1 MKELVAL
8 SKEQIMEAA
17 PAVYTTQP
25 HPKVSDKYSFLPT
38 HRIVDD
44 MEKLGWSVSSAK
56 MAKTSNKDQ
65 TKYGKH
71 LIQFFNPEIAI
82 KDEQGNVEA
91 YPQILIVNNHRGY
104 GKLRFELGVFRM
116 VCENGL
122 VVKEEGRDFGGFTL
136 RHMGYSFGELKDLV
150 NQAVEALPKV
160 VAKINQFTER
170 IMTKEEQKAFAT
182 RALEIRFGEETVSRV
197 TDAQIQ
203 EMLNPIRSEDKGD
216 DLYKVFN
223 RVQEAVIR
231 GGFNIA
237 GQTKSGTK
245 KVRRISNMLKDLDV
259 NGQLWVLAEEFAEPA
274 MA

>member
-38 HRIVDD
+38 YQIIED

-65 TKYGKH
+65 RKYGKH
-71 LIQFFNPEIAI
+71 LIQFFNPDIVI
-82 KDEQGNVEA
+82 NDDKGNVEA

-104 GKLRFELGVFRM
+104 GKLRFEVGVFRL

-122 VVKEEGRDFGGFTL
+122 VIKEEGKDFGGFTL
-136 RHMGYSFGELKDLV
+136 RHMGYSFEELKELV
-150 NQAVEALPKV
+150 NGAVATLPKV
-160 VAKINQFTER
+160 VAKINDFTVR
-170 IMTKEEQKAFAT
+170 IMSKEEQKAFAK
-182 RALEIRFGEETVSRV
+182 RALEIRFGEEKVAGV

-203 EMLNPIRSEDKGD
+203 EMLNPVRREDAGD
-216 DLYKVFN
+216 DLYRVFN

-231 GGFNIA
+231 GGFSIA

-259 NGQLWVLAEEFAEPA
+259 NQELWVLAEEFAEPVTV
-274 MA
+274 

>member
-1 MKELVAL
+1 MKELKAL
-8 SKEQIMEAA
+8 SKSEIMEAA
-17 PAVYTTQP
+17 PAVFTNQP

-38 HRIVDD
+38 HQIIDD

-56 MAKTSNKDQ
+56 MAKTSNVNQKM
-65 TKYGKH
+65 YGKH
-71 LIQFFNPEIAI
+71 LIQFFNPDISI

-104 GKLRFELGVFRM
+104 GKLRFEVGVFRL

-122 VVKEEGRDFGGFTL
+122 VIKEEGKDFGGFTL
-136 RHMGYSFGELKDLV
+136 RHMGYSFEELKELV
-150 NQAVEALPKV
+150 NGAVATLPKV

-170 IMTKEEQKAFAT
+170 IMTKEEQKAFAQ
-182 RALEIRFGEETVSRV
+182 RALEIRFGEEKVAGV

-203 EMLNPIRSEDKGD
+203 EMLNPVRREDAGD
-216 DLYKVFN
+216 DLYRVFN

-259 NGQLWVLAEEFAEPA
+259 NQELWVLAEEFAEPV

>member
-1 MKELVAL
+1 MKELKAL
-8 SKEQIMEAA
+8 SQSEIMEAA

-56 MAKTSNKDQ
+56 MAKTSSKDQ
-65 TKYGKH
+65 MKYGKH
-71 LIQFFNPEIAI
+71 LIQFFNPDIAI

-136 RHMGYSFGELKDLV
+136 RHMGYSFGELKELV
-150 NQAVEALPKV
+150 NTAVEALPKV
-160 VAKINQFTER
+160 VSKINQFTER
-170 IMTKEEQKAFAT
+170 IMTKEEQKAFAQK
-182 RALEIRFGEETVSRV
+182 ALAIRFGEERV
-197 TDAQIQ
+197 ATDQ
-203 EMLNPIRSEDKGD
+203 ELAALLSVNRNEDKGD
-216 DLYKVFN
+216 DLYRVFN
-223 RVQEAVIR
+223 RVQEGIVR
-231 GGFNIA
+231 GGFNIKSN
-237 GQTKSGTK
+237 TKSGTK
-245 KVRRISNMLKDLDV
+245 KVRKISNMLKDLDV

>member
-1 MKELVAL
+1 MKAL
-8 SKEQIMEAA
+8 SKEEIMEMA
-17 PAVYTTQP
+17 PAVYTTMP

-38 HRIVDD
+38 YQIIED

-65 TKYGKH
+65 RKYGKH
-71 LIQFFNPEIAI
+71 LIQFFNPDIVI
-82 KDEQGNVEA
+82 NDDKGNVEA

-104 GKLRFELGVFRM
+104 GKLRFEVGVFRL

-122 VVKEEGRDFGGFTL
+122 VIKEEGKDFGGFTL
-136 RHMGYSFGELKDLV
+136 RHMGYSFEELKELV
-150 NQAVEALPKV
+150 NGAVATLPKV
-160 VAKINQFTER
+160 VAKINDFTVR
-170 IMTKEEQKAFAT
+170 IMSKEEQKAFAK
-182 RALEIRFGEETVSRV
+182 RALEIRFGEEKVAGV

-203 EMLNPIRSEDKGD
+203 EMLNPLRREDAGD
-216 DLYKVFN
+216 DLYRVFN

-231 GGFNIA
+231 GGFSIA

-259 NGQLWVLAEEFAEPA
+259 NQELWVLAEEFAEPVA
-274 MA
+274 V

>member
-38 HRIVDD
+38 YQIIED

-56 MAKTSNKDQ
+56 MSKTSNKDQ
-65 TKYGKH
+65 MKYGKH
-71 LIQFFNPEIAI
+71 LVQFFNPDIAI

-91 YPQILIVNNHRGY
+91 YPQIVICNNSRGW

-122 VVKEEGRDFGGFTL
+122 IVKEEGKDFGSFTL
-136 RHMGYSFGELKDLV
+136 RHMGYSFQELKELV
-150 NQAVEALPKV
+150 NQAVEALPNV

-170 IMTKEEQKAFAT
+170 IMTKEEQKSFAKK
-182 RALEIRFGEETVSRV
+182 ALEIRFDEETLSRV

-203 EMLNPIRSEDKGD
+203 EMLNPLRKEDAGD
-216 DLYKVFN
+216 DLYRVFN
-223 RVQEAVIR
+223 RVQESIVR
-231 GGFNIA
+231 GGFDIA
-237 GQTKSGTK
+237 GKTKSGTR
-245 KVRRISNMLKDLDV
+245 KVRRISNMLQDLNI
-259 NGQLWVLAEEFAEPA
+259 NGQLWVLAESYAEPV

>member
-8 SKEQIMEAA
+8 SKEQIMESA
-17 PAVYTTQP
+17 PAVFTNQP

-38 HRIVDD
+38 HRIIDD

-56 MAKTSNKDQ
+56 MAKTSNVNQKM
-65 TKYGKH
+65 YGKH
-71 LIQFFNPEIAI
+71 LIQFFNPDIAI

-122 VVKEEGRDFGGFTL
+122 VVKEEGRDFSGFTL

-274 MA
+274 IA